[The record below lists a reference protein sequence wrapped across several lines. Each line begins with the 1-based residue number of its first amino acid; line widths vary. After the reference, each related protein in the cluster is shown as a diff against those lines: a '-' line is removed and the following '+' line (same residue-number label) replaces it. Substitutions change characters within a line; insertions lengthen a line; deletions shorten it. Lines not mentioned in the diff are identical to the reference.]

1 MSSFRD
7 TFRIKKTQ
15 SPSDPSEAEGHKV
28 FYDWSDLE
36 YRNFMMDLLT
46 KLEPRKE
53 KSGSILF
60 EELDE
65 INEIFY
71 VAEG

>member
-1 MSSFRD
+1 LSSFRD
-7 TFRIKKTQ
+7 TFRIKK
-15 SPSDPSEAEGHKV
+15 SVSDLDPSEVEGHKI

-53 KSGSILF
+53 K
-60 EELDE
+60 
-65 INEIFY
+65 
-71 VAEG
+71 